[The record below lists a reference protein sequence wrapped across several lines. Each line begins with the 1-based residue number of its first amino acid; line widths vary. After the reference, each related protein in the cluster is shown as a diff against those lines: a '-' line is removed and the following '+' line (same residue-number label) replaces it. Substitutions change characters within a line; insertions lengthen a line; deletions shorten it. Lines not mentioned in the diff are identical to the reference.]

1 MPTPTPTDTNYEF
14 ESHCQ
19 AGAEL
24 FAVKDK
30 KYMSAYKGTG
40 LLGVACEI
48 IGISKRL
55 LPLVIWTPH
64 QGRLNEDIIRDVL
77 IDLHNYSVMAL
88 MCIEEANWD
97 GRITNKEQTNEQ
109 TIVEVPLR

>member
-1 MPTPTPTDTNYEF
+1 MPTTTLTDTNYEF
-14 ESHCQ
+14 ESRCK

-48 IGISKRL
+48 IGISRRL
-55 LPLVIWTPH
+55 FPLVIW
-64 QGRLNEDIIRDVL
+64 DIDHGETNTEILKDVL

-88 MCIEEANWD
+88 MCIGSGNWD
-97 GRITNKEQTNEQ
+97 GRTNKEK
-109 TIVEVPLR
+109 